1 MSGVTPGGVPR
12 RYKEGMTPSISAVIL
27 AAGQGSRMVSAR
39 PKPLHVLCGKAMVL
53 YLADAVV
60 GAGID
65 RVVVVVGP
73 DGEQITKKVQAEG
86 PDVLFQFVEQQ
97 TARGSGDA
105 AGVALTAYADD
116 DLDDDD
122 DVLVLPGDMPLLR
135 ADTLARLVAHH
146 RSSVAA
152 ATVLTVPARDGDG
165 LGRVL
170 TGRNGQIVA
179 VADPL
184 DVDPEAPEP
193 DRSAAGV
200 YCFRR
205 SLLAPAVRRISP
217 ENRQGAYR
225 LGDTI
230 DVLARA
236 GHPVADLSVEDPAET
251 LGVNDRL
258 QLAAV
263 EAEIRRRTNL
273 HWLARGVTMLDPSTT
288 YLDTTVELA
297 PDVTLFPGV
306 ILQGMTV
313 VGEGAEIGSGC
324 RLVDCAVGARSR
336 VDNTVARDAE
346 IGPDAVVGPYALLDP
361 GSQVPAGHRT
371 GPFFHLR

>member
-1 MSGVTPGGVPR
+1 MS
-12 RYKEGMTPSISAVIL
+12 MTPSISAVIL

-53 YLADAVV
+53 YLVDAVV
-60 GAGID
+60 EAGID

-73 DGEQITKKVQAEG
+73 DGEQITKKVQSEG
-86 PDVLFQFVEQQ
+86 PDALFQFVEQQ
-97 TARGSGDA
+97 VARGSGDA
-105 AGVALTAYADD
+105 AGAALTVYADD

-122 DVLVLPGDMPLLR
+122 DVLVLPVDMPLLR
-135 ADTLARLVAHH
+135 GDTLARLVAHH
-146 RSSVAA
+146 RESAAA
-152 ATVLTVPARDGDG
+152 ATVLTVPARFGDG
-165 LGRVL
+165 LGRIL
-170 TGRNGQIVA
+170 TGRTGNVASIV
-179 VADPL
+179 DPL

-193 DRSAAGV
+193 ERAAVGV

-236 GHPVADLSVEDPAET
+236 GHPIADLSVDDASET

-306 ILQGMTV
+306 ILQGLTV
-313 VGEGAEIGSGC
+313 VGEGAEIGSGS
-324 RLVDCAVGARSR
+324 RLVDCAVGARAR
-336 VDNTVARDAE
+336 LDNTVARDAE
-346 IGPDAVVGPYALLDP
+346 IGPDAVVGPFALLDA
-361 GSQVPAGHRT
+361 GSQVPAGYRT
-371 GPFFHLR
+371 GPFFHQS